1 MGGGNGDFGGDGIT
15 VTKMERRLSMKHGWE
30 YKKLGDFI
38 TEYSVKNKGNE
49 TIPVYSVTNSQGFCK
64 EYFSKEVASQDK
76 STYKIVP
83 YGCFAYNPSRI
94 NVGSID
100 WQDKEERVIVSP
112 LYNVFSVSEKLNQD
126 YLLYFIKSKGTM
138 ELINA
143 QATGTVRLNLKLSML
158 KEFQIPIPSLH
169 QQQSIVSE
177 LDKINELIRLKKEQL
192 GDYEKLAQSLFY
204 EMFGDPVENE
214 KGWEVKKLGDITKI
228 GTGSTPSRNNND
240 YYQGTIP
247 WVKSTEVCNC
257 VIDSTEEH
265 ISELALNETN
275 CTIYPKNSILIAMY
289 GQGKTRGQVAILNI
303 EATTNQA
310 VAAIQPCE
318 ICNKIYMFQY
328 LRLMYETIRCMAR
341 GGNQANLNLSLVKSI
356 NIPLPPLSLQNL
368 FAQRIELIEQQKAE
382 IKSTIADLE
391 TLLASRMQYW
401 FFGF

>member
-1 MGGGNGDFGGDGIT
+1 
-15 VTKMERRLSMKHGWE
+15 MKHGWE